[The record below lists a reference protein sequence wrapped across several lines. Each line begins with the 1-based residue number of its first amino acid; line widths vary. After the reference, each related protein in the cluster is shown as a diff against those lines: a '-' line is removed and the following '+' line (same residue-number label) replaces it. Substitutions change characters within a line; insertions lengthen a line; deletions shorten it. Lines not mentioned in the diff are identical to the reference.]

1 MDLPVDLVR
10 DYAKSVVKATAYNPN
25 AKEESTLFGT
35 AVEYE
40 DSIYV
45 KLDGSDQ
52 LTPVSTTAT
61 LKAGDRVQVTIKNH
75 KATVTG
81 NTSDPS
87 ASGSRVTEIG
97 DQISEFEIIIADKV
111 DTIELDAQIA
121 RIDDLYAENVT
132 INGKLEANEADI
144 GDLQAENVTITGR
157 LEAAEADID
166 HLTATK
172 IDADIVEANYATIE
186 NLEATNANIHNL
198 EADYGDFKDLTT
210 DRLEAQDAT
219 IGDLEVNKLD
229 VDDAEIHYANID
241 FTNIGVAAVEELFAK
256 SGIIEDLVVS
266 GGHIT
271 GELVGVTIKG
281 DLIEGNTIV
290 ADKLV
295 IKGTDGLYY
304 KLNTDGVTTSAEQT
318 EYNSLNGS
326 VITAHTITAEK
337 INVNDLVAFNATI
350 GGYHISSG
358 SLYSGAKAS
367 ATNTTRGVFMGSDGQ
382 FAVGDGTNYLKF
394 FKDTDGSYKL
404 DISARN
410 ILMGT
415 SNKPIDDYI
424 SDELASLAVGTRNLL
439 LDSANPADHFAVSL
453 QNGSKTVE
461 AAEMQGVMGAV
472 ATVTQASTGWAYSQ
486 YSFGASRMELIQP
499 STEYTLSFDV
509 NSSVGGS
516 INWKFMNGDVTDQV
530 SGQSPDFSVPANK
543 WTHVAMTVTT
553 YSTVTIS
560 SQVIYMLGLFTK
572 AGTHKVCNF
581 KLEKGNVATDWT
593 PAPEDLV
600 SSEDLDSVKEEI
612 TSQIDT
618 KISQTETGIMSQV
631 TESTYQKGEIDELL
645 KQTSTSFTQN
655 QNSFEMQFNQQI
667 TQLGNQIT
675 EVSDSYDDFSKYIR
689 FENGDI
695 VLGEVGNELVLRIQN
710 DRIAFL
716 QSNNE
721 VAYFTNQKLYVT
733 NAEIITQ
740 LAIGNFTFMPRSN
753 GNMTLRYTG

>member
-219 IGDLEVNKLD
+219 IGDLEANKLD

-415 SNKPIDDYI
+415 SN
-424 SDELASLAVGTRNLL
+424 
-439 LDSANPADHFAVSL
+439 
-453 QNGSKTVE
+453 
-461 AAEMQGVMGAV
+461 
-472 ATVTQASTGWAYSQ
+472 
-486 YSFGASRMELIQP
+486 
-499 STEYTLSFDV
+499 
-509 NSSVGGS
+509 
-516 INWKFMNGDVTDQV
+516 
-530 SGQSPDFSVPANK
+530 
-543 WTHVAMTVTT
+543 
-553 YSTVTIS
+553 
-560 SQVIYMLGLFTK
+560 
-572 AGTHKVCNF
+572 
-581 KLEKGNVATDWT
+581 
-593 PAPEDLV
+593 LV